1 MSKYEIEF
9 QSRALKDLKA
19 TPQQDVQRILGKIQK
34 LENGMHGDIKKLT
47 NFTPEYRLRIGDY
60 RVLFELNDTR
70 IIIHRIKHRK
80 KVYQ

>member
-1 MSKYEIEF
+1 VSKYEIEF
-9 QSRALKDLKA
+9 QSRALKELKA

>member
-9 QSRALKDLKA
+9 QSRALKELKA